1 MSRFAVAGICGT
13 LDGDNLTPCQRCR
26 AVVEL
31 PEYAEILGV
40 RVHNVDYADTLQ
52 LMVQFIESGCPHQ
65 VATVNP
71 EFIMR
76 ARRDAEFRRILSET
90 DLCLPDGIG
99 ILWAGRLLGYP
110 FKARVTGV
118 DTTWRLLGMA
128 AERGFRVFLLG
139 AAPGVAE
146 RTAQIVCDAYP
157 KLIVAGTHAGSSSRD
172 EDHATGD
179 LIFAA
184 RPDIL
189 LVAYG
194 APAQDKWIYRNQ
206 PRLNVPLAIGVG
218 GTFDFISGVSQRAPN
233 WLQRVGLE
241 WFHRLYCE
249 PWRWRRMTVLP
260 LFALRVMWQRVTGR

>member
-1 MSRFAVAGICGT
+1 M
-13 LDGDNLTPCQRCR
+13 
-26 AVVEL
+26 VEL

-40 RVHNVDYADTLQ
+40 RVHNVDYADTLH

-99 ILWAGRLLGYP
+99 ILWAGRLLGHP

-128 AERGFRVFLLG
+128 AERGYRVFLLG

-146 RTAQIVCDAYP
+146 RTAQIVCDTYP
-157 KLIVAGTHAGSSSRD
+157 NLIVAGIHAGSSSRD
-172 EDHATGD
+172 EDLASSD
-179 LIFAA
+179 LILAA

-218 GTFDFISGVSQRAPN
+218 GTFDFISGISQRAPN